1 MGKNEAGQGRQ
12 PWPVFCAMG
21 NRLEERKPSE
31 LGLYVTANKDLF
43 ESAGMM
49 SKSFGNTRNIDYM
62 EQPRYI

>member
-1 MGKNEAGQGRQ
+1 MKQAEAG
-12 PWPVFCAMG
+12 
-21 NRLEERKPSE
+21 S
-31 LGLYVTANKDLF
+31 LGLFFYAAGESVGGEKADELEWNVAANKDLF

>member
-1 MGKNEAGQGRQ
+1 MKQAEAGSLGLLFVLR
-12 PWPVFCAMG
+12 G
-21 NRLEERKPSE
+21 TGLEERKRSE